1 MTEKQKYVLL
11 QLVAGKSYS
20 EIAREMGTSRQNTQQ
35 MAQAAIRIKN
45 YGCKSNEL
53 NYYPVL
59 IKALEDS
66 DLSRYQFAKKLGI
79 GYNTLRDMLKYGVEP
94 RMSTWERIAYKLGMT
109 VEELSRKE

>member
-11 QLVAGKSYS
+11 QLVAGKNYS

-35 MAQAAIRIKN
+35 MAKAAIRIKN

-59 IKALEDS
+59 IKALQDS

-79 GYNTLRDMLKYGVEP
+79 AYYTLRDMLKYGVEP